1 MSPFD
6 ATQRYTVVGLGA
18 SGRSVVRFLRDR
30 GAPVFAVDNADSDA
44 QSSALQ
50 DEFPGLRFS
59 LGEIDAACLDHTD
72 VLVPSPGVPRDS
84 ALMAAARARGLE
96 IIGDIELFARCVE
109 QPVIAVTGTNGK
121 STVVSM
127 LAACAAHGELRCA
140 VGGNLGT
147 PALDLLVHGADV
159 YVLELSSYQLET
171 TFSLAPRAAA
181 LLNVTP
187 DHLDRYPGGF
197 DDYRAA
203 KQRIFHNAAV
213 CVVPVGDVHAQP
225 ASRATTQRVVSVAL
239 KPGETGDVGVVSHLG
254 GLWLAEGDV
263 PRISVAE
270 LGAPGDHN
278 VGNAGFVLALAR
290 EAGFS
295 AEAVDAGLR
304 SFRGLPHRTELVRD
318 ISGVRFINDSK
329 GTNVGATCTALESMG
344 CPTVLIAGGVGKAQD
359 FSPLGGALVRYG
371 KAVVVFGRDADAI
384 ADAIADAVPV
394 HRANDLGDA
403 VRTARALATAGDA
416 VLFSPACSS
425 FDMFRNFED
434 RGDAFA
440 RTVEALTA

>member
-6 ATQRYTVVGLGA
+6 ATLRYTVVGLGA

-30 GAPVFAVDNADSDA
+30 GAPVFAVDHVDSDA
-44 QSSALQ
+44 RSTALQ

-59 LGEIDAACLDHTD
+59 LGDIDTACLDHTD

-109 QPVIAVTGTNGK
+109 QPVVAVTGTNGK

-127 LAACAAHGELRCA
+127 LAACAAHSGLRVG

-147 PALDLLVHGADV
+147 PALDLLAQPADL

-171 TFSLAPRAAA
+171 TYSLAPRAAA

-203 KQRIFHNAAV
+203 KLRVFRNATV
-213 CVVPVGDVHAQP
+213 CVVPVGDAHAQP
-225 ASRATTQRVVSVAL
+225 LSRSETQRTVSVAAR
-239 KPGETGDVGVVSHLG
+239 PAEVGDVGVVLHHG
-254 GLWLAEGDV
+254 ALWLAEGAT
-263 PRISVAE
+263 PRLPVDD
-270 LGAPGDHN
+270 LGASGDHN
-278 VGNAGFVLALAR
+278 VANAAFAMALAR

-295 AEAVDAGLR
+295 AAAVDAGLR
-304 SFRGLPHRTELVRD
+304 DFRGLRHRTELVRD
-318 ISGVRFINDSK
+318 LSGVRFINDSK

-359 FSPLGGALVRYG
+359 FSPLHGALARFG
-371 KAVVVFGRDADAI
+371 KAAVVFGRDADDI

-394 HRANDLGDA
+394 QRAGDLGDA
-403 VRTARALATAGDA
+403 VRAARALASVGDA